1 MVGTSVMKLLSILV
15 STSASISISA
25 FALVRSIR
33 TKRLLNN
40 QINIRSLIL
49 RELFQMINCKI
60 DKGIITL
67 KKF

>member
-67 KKF
+67 KKC

>member
-1 MVGTSVMKLLSILV
+1 MKLLSILV

-67 KKF
+67 KKC